1 MIANLARRALLAAL
15 PCAGMAALAPRLALA
30 TTQARYDKRLIVVI
44 LRGAMDGL
52 SAVAPVG
59 DPDYATLRGPLAIA
73 APGLTHGGTGLNRL
87 FALHPSLAPLHPLY
101 LAREMLVVHA
111 MASPYR
117 DHSHFEAQAVMEN
130 GSIST
135 SGAADGWLNRFLVL
149 MRATNW
155 GDTGFAFGSGVPLTL
170 QGAAAV
176 NNWCPNPERMAGN
189 VMLLST
195 AAMYAADPALRDALI
210 AGLNSAALA
219 STATPGVSPL
229 SAFAKLA
236 QSAGQIMA
244 ADSGP
249 NVATIEAN
257 GWDTHIHQGGA
268 SGALAD
274 LLAALAEGV
283 LLLKQGL
290 GARWAQTAVVV
301 ITEFGRAAVPN
312 GTGGTDHGTA
322 SAGFAFGGAVAGGR
336 VLANWPGLSRGALY
350 QGRDLAPTLDMRSFL
365 KGIVG
370 DHFRLPAGSLRTVF
384 PGSGAAPALGGLI
397 RA

>member
-1 MIANLARRALLAAL
+1 MIANLGRRALLSAL
-15 PCAGMAALAPRLALA
+15 PCAGMAALAPRLAMA
-30 TTQARYDKRLIVVI
+30 TTQARHSQRLVVII

-73 APGLTHGGTGLNRL
+73 APGLSLGGTGLNSL
-87 FALHPSLAPLHPLY
+87 FALHPSLASLHPLY

-130 GSIST
+130 GSTST
-135 SGAADGWLNRFLVL
+135 SGASDGWLNRFLVL
-149 MRATNW
+149 MRAASW
-155 GDTGFAFGSGVPLTL
+155 GDTGFAFGPSVPLTL

-176 NNWCPNPERMAGN
+176 DNWCPNPERMADN
-189 VMLLST
+189 VMLRST
-195 AAMYAADPALRDALI
+195 AAMYAADPALRGALI

-219 STATPGVSPL
+219 SATTPGVSKL
-229 SAFAKLA
+229 SAFANLA

-244 ADSGP
+244 GDAGP
-249 NVATIEAN
+249 NVATIETY
-257 GWDTHIHQGGA
+257 GWDTHIQQGGA
-268 SGALAD
+268 SGMLAD
-274 LLAALAEGV
+274 LLASLAEGV

-290 GARWAQTAVVV
+290 GARWAQTAVVA
-301 ITEFGRAAVPN
+301 ITEFGRTAVPN

-336 VLANWPGLSRGALY
+336 VQANWPGLSRGALY
-350 QGRDLAPTLDMRSFL
+350 QSRDLAPTLDMRSFL

-370 DHFRLPAGSLRTVF
+370 DHFRLPSGSLRTVF
-384 PGSGAAPALGGLI
+384 PDSGAVLALNGLI
-397 RA
+397 RI